1 MFGEVPMLSKEEL
14 GVYKNR
20 IFLPSW
26 TKAEEKETLVL
37 SYCDDGEGIKIQTL
51 DSVKDIFDGKKGEDA
66 FNDFII
72 SCISTV
78 QVSSQRRL
86 NLGIEICE
94 KMGISDSVYLVGFY
108 NHVRLYPSKEKFE
121 NCFKTRNTEL
131 KK

>member
-1 MFGEVPMLSKEEL
+1 MLGEFPMLNKEEL
-14 GVYKNR
+14 GVSKNR

-37 SYCDDGEGIKIQTL
+37 SYCDDGLGIKIQAL
-51 DSVKDIFDGKKGEDA
+51 ESVKDIFDGKCGEEI

-72 SCISTV
+72 SCIGNV

-86 NLGIEICE
+86 SLGVDICE

-108 NHVRLYPSKEKFE
+108 NHLRLYPSKEKFE
-121 NCFKTRNTEL
+121 ECFKGRNTGL
-131 KK
+131 RK